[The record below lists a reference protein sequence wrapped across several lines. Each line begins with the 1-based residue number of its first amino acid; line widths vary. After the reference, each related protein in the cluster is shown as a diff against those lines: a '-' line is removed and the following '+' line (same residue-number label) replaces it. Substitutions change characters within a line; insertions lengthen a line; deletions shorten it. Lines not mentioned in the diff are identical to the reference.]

1 MTVKNLVLMKIY
13 ITPEEKAHL
22 QELAKRTEVSLSD
35 LGRRLL
41 VGRPV
46 PDQQSKKDLMELLK
60 CNADLARL
68 GNLFKMALDN
78 EEFVITSQ
86 NRGQNTDDLIKEIKT
101 TQDQLKSLI
110 ADLKAA

>member
-13 ITPEEKAHL
+13 VTPEEKKEL

-46 PDQQSKKDLMELLK
+46 PDQQSKKDLIALIK

-78 EEFVITSQ
+78 EEFVITSH
-86 NRGQNTDDLIKEIKT
+86 NRGQNTDDLIKEIKI